1 MEKLGRR
8 LTMVI
13 SLTVGGVAL
22 LANAAVD
29 LTGNSGDGFFVY
41 FNTVMLVV
49 LNQHR
54 IIAYLRIISVEIVTS
69 LKIKNVLKFE
79 IQEINRR

>member
-41 FNTVMLVV
+41 FNTVMFGCFKSAR
-49 LNQHR
+49 N
-54 IIAYLRIISVEIVTS
+54 YS
-69 LKIKNVLKFE
+69 LLENNF
-79 IQEINRR
+79 R

>member
-41 FNTVMLVV
+41 FNTVMFCCFKATR
-49 LNQHR
+49 N
-54 IIAYLRIISVEIVTS
+54 YS
-69 LKIKNVLKFE
+69 LLENNF
-79 IQEINRR
+79 R